1 MLVSVRELG
10 TAGLPPPLQQVEAVS
25 LDPFEDGGGEQEAAL
40 RRLIQQCGVTSSVEL
55 LGPVPQGELK
65 RMIQKETPG
74 SRVTYRITESGESRS
89 IEILGP
95 WDAGADGTINYLAPA
110 AKPLLGKES
119 GATVTIPSEHG
130 PIEVRID
137 VVELLI

>member
-1 MLVSVRELG
+1 MIH
-10 TAGLPPPLQQVEAVS
+10 AAQQ
-25 LDPFEDGGGEQEAAL
+25 
-40 RRLIQQCGVTSSVEL
+40 GVHRVVASGAQRT
-55 LGPVPQGELK
+55 LK
-65 RMIQKETPG
+65 
-74 SRVTYRITESGESRS
+74 
-89 IEILGP
+89 ILGP
-95 WDAGADGTINYLAPA
+95 WDAGEDGTLNYLAPA